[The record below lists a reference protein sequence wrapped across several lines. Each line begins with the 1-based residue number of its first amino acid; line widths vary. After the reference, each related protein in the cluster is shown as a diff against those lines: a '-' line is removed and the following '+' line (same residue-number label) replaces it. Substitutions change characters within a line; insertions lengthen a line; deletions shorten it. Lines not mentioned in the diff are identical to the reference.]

1 METIMKLLPLAAV
14 LGALALGGCATFT
27 TLFGGSTAQAATLT
41 DAEKALTVAH
51 LAYQGAG
58 VALEQAAQSGALSG
72 ANATKAQTLYDKAG
86 AALDVADQADDA
98 ANAADI
104 LAAVADAEA
113 AISSL
118 NTLIQK

>member
-1 METIMKLLPLAAV
+1 MKLLPLAAV

-27 TLFGGSTAQAATLT
+27 SLFGGSAANAATLS

-58 VALEQAAQSGALSG
+58 IALEQAAQSGALTR
-72 ANATKAQTLYDKAG
+72 ANAVKAEALYDKAG
-86 AALDVADQADDA
+86 AALDVADAADEA
-98 ANAADI
+98 ANASDI
-104 LAAVADAEA
+104 LSAVADAET

-118 NTLIQK
+118 NTLIKT

>member
-1 METIMKLLPLAAV
+1 MKLLPLAAV
-14 LGALALGGCATFT
+14 LGALALGGCGTFS
-27 TLFGGSTAQAATLT
+27 TLFGGSAAYAATLT

-58 VALEQAAQSGALSG
+58 VALEQAAQSGALTG
-72 ANATKAQTLYDKAG
+72 ANADRAQALYDKAG
-86 AALDVADQADDA
+86 AALDVADAADQT

-104 LAAVADAEA
+104 LSAVEDAEM

-118 NTLIQK
+118 NTLIKK

>member
-1 METIMKLLPLAAV
+1 MKLLPLAAV

-58 VALEQAAQSGALSG
+58 VALEQAVQSGALTG
-72 ANATKAQTLYDKAG
+72 ANAVQAQALYDKAG
-86 AALDVADQADDA
+86 AALDVADAADET

-104 LAAVADAEA
+104 LTAVADAEA
-113 AISSL
+113 AIASL
-118 NTLIQK
+118 NALIHK

>member
-1 METIMKLLPLAAV
+1 MKLLPMAAV

-27 TLFGGSTAQAATLT
+27 TLFGGSPANAATLV

-58 VALEQAAQSGALSG
+58 IALEQAAQSGALTV
-72 ANATKAQTLYDKAG
+72 ANAATAETLYDKAG
-86 AALDVADQADDA
+86 DALDVADAADEA
-98 ANAADI
+98 ANASGI

-113 AISSL
+113 ALSSL
-118 NTLIQK
+118 NTLIKK

>member
-1 METIMKLLPLAAV
+1 MKLLPLAAV
-14 LGALALGGCATFT
+14 LGALALGGCETVT
-27 TLFGGSTAQAATLT
+27 TLFGASAASAATIT

-58 VALEQAAQSGALSG
+58 IALEQAAQSDALTGAD
-72 ANATKAQTLYDKAG
+72 AAKAEALYDKAG
-86 AALDVADQADDA
+86 AALDVADAADDA
-98 ANAADI
+98 ANAAGV
-104 LAAVADAEA
+104 LSAVADAEA